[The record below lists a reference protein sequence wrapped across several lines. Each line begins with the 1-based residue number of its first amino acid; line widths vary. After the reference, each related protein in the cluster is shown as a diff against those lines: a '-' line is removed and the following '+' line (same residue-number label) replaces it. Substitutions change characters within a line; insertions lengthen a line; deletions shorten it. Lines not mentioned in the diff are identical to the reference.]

1 MDMTALILNVIG
13 LTLLFIGNS
22 LVTYTVGKWG
32 GRNMKQFRIG
42 NIVQSIGFIV
52 SLLAIF
58 MSVN

>member
-1 MDMTALILNVIG
+1 MNVLALVFNLIG

-42 NIVQSIGFIV
+42 NTIQVIGFII

-58 MSVN
+58 SAI